1 MALFRN
7 FGVNH
12 TEGVP
17 KDVTVLRNRL
27 GGFTI
32 VRLRAIPLISLNL
45 QKIAHFW
52 IGSILLMYNSSVFAP
67 FSVPVIYGER
77 RERRCK
83 KIIGR
88 KNIYVWRFQ
97 RKWAY
102 APGVY
107 LHLHHRTVGESQ
119 RRTKP
124 YKKTRR
130 TVR

>member
-12 TEGVP
+12 NEGVP

-83 KIIGR
+83 KNNWQKKYSRI
-88 KNIYVWRFQ
+88 
-97 RKWAY
+97 
-102 APGVY
+102 
-107 LHLHHRTVGESQ
+107 E
-119 RRTKP
+119 
-124 YKKTRR
+124 KKTLI
-130 TVR
+130 